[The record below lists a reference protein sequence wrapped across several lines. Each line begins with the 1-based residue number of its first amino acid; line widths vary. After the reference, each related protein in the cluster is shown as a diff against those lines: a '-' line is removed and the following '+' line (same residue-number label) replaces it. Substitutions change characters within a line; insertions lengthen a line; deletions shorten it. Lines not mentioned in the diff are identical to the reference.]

1 MLRAFLYGRLI
12 LPLSFMIPAA
22 FKMAT
27 ALPLEEVASFLNSRI
42 LRICSLVSFLVISF
56 VRHNYHS
63 PYGKNSINITAKAPE
78 TPHVGDKSTS
88 YYLYHPYIFDH
99 NQTVATHYLLTAR

>member
-56 VRHNYHS
+56 VRHNHHS
-63 PYGKNSINITAKAPE
+63 PYRKNSINITAKAAAPPAMSGINQHHI
-78 TPHVGDKSTS
+78 TFTIH
-88 YYLYHPYIFDH
+88 IFL
-99 NQTVATHYLLTAR
+99 TITKRLLHIIY